1 LQLVFLM
8 SYILSVRRKLNYI
21 KQNVYNYTNC
31 LVDWNMSGRPRISVK
46 PLLGKPAT
54 FELFMDGLKMYY

>member
-1 LQLVFLM
+1 M
-8 SYILSVRRKLNYI
+8 
-21 KQNVYNYTNC
+21 
-31 LVDWNMSGRPRISVK
+31 VDWNMSGRPRISVK